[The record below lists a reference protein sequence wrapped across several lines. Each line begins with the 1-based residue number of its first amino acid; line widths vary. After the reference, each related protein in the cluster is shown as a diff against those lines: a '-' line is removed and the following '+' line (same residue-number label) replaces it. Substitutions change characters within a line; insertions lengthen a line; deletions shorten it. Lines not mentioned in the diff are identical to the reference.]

1 MMSIPTISSYPMP
14 TADTFP
20 NQKVNWVLEP
30 KRAVFLIHDMQ
41 AYFLRFYDVESDLI
55 KALKQNL
62 ASIKAYCR
70 VNGIPVVYTAQ
81 PKDQKPED
89 RALLNDM
96 WGSGLNDF
104 PELQKVIDEL
114 SPDEDDTVLV
124 KWRYSAFHR
133 SNLQELMQSWGRD
146 QLIIGG
152 IYAHIGCMITAT
164 DAFMRDI
171 QPFMV
176 GDALA
181 DFSEAEHRQALTFT
195 GGRTGRVISTRDV
208 LMATDVSGVSLQYA
222 QLKAQVF
229 AFLDDEDIEE
239 FDANEELIDY
249 GLDSIQIM
257 SLVSQWKNQGLD
269 VSFQELANASTLNGW
284 WGLIQTKLT
293 QGQPSDHIRAET
305 V

>member
-1 MMSIPTISSYPMP
+1 MSIPTIPSYSMP
-14 TADTFP
+14 SVDTFP

-55 KALKQNL
+55 KTLKQNL
-62 ASIKAYCR
+62 AAIKAYCHA
-70 VNGIPVVYTAQ
+70 NGIPVVYTAQ
-81 PKDQKPED
+81 PNDQKPED

-104 PELQKVIDEL
+104 PELQKVVAEL
-114 SPDEDDTVLV
+114 TPDEQDTVLV

-133 SNLQELMQSWGRD
+133 SSLDDLMKSWGRD

-152 IYAHIGCMITAT
+152 IYAHIGCMITAA

-181 DFSEAEHRQALTFT
+181 DFTEEEHRQALVYT
-195 GGRTGRVISTRDV
+195 GGRTGRVISTKDILTSTDIPDV
-208 LMATDVSGVSLQYA
+208 GFRYE
-222 QLKAQVF
+222 QLKTQVL
-229 AFLDDEDIEE
+229 AFLDDEDIQE
-239 FDANEELIDY
+239 FDADEELIDY

-257 SLVSQWKNQGLD
+257 SLVSKWKEQGIEI
-269 VSFQELANASTLNGW
+269 SFQELASAATLNGW
-284 WGLIQTKLT
+284 WELLQNK
-293 QGQPSDHIRAET
+293 QKVAA
-305 V
+305 

>member
-1 MMSIPTISSYPMP
+1 MP
-14 TADTFP
+14 TAETFP
-20 NQKVNWVLEP
+20 NQKVSWVLEP

-55 KALKQNL
+55 KTLKQNL
-62 ASIKAYCR
+62 AAIKAYCHA
-70 VNGIPVVYTAQ
+70 NGIPVVYTAQ
-81 PKDQKPED
+81 PNDQKPED

-104 PELQKVIDEL
+104 PELQKVVEEL
-114 SPDEDDTVLV
+114 TPDEQDTVLV

-133 SNLQELMQSWGRD
+133 SNLEDLMNSWGRD

-152 IYAHIGCMITAT
+152 IYAHIGCMITAV

-181 DFSEAEHRQALTFT
+181 DFTEEEHRQALVYT
-195 GGRTGRVISTRDV
+195 GGRTGRVIATNDV
-208 LMATDVSGVSLQYA
+208 LTASNVSTTRLQYD
-222 QLKAQVF
+222 QVKAQIL
-229 AFLDDEDIEE
+229 AFLDEEDVEE

-257 SLVSQWKNQGLD
+257 SLVSKWKELGVN
-269 VSFQELANASTLNGW
+269 VSFQELAKAATLNGW
-284 WGLIQTKLT
+284 WELLKSKQK
-293 QGQPSDHIRAET
+293 AAA
-305 V
+305 